1 MYALSYFEKLLSSSS
16 DGYVNLYDIN
26 ESEGG
31 VLRQQYKEKDCTYF
45 NIQLIQP
52 VCSGWTKRLSFRD
65 AVTPLEHKY
74 GIYLAKSDR
83 SFFTTHPKE
92 VQLKIIK

>member
-45 NIQLIQP
+45 NI
-52 VCSGWTKRLSFRD
+52 
-65 AVTPLEHKY
+65 
-74 GIYLAKSDR
+74 
-83 SFFTTHPKE
+83 
-92 VQLKIIK
+92 

>member
-1 MYALSYFEKLLSSSS
+1 MGQLNSGRYQTKLTPVPQQQMHGIVQNKVMRTRLFGIQLLVAMYALSYFEKLLSSSS

-52 VCSGWTKRLSFRD
+52 VCSG
-65 AVTPLEHKY
+65 
-74 GIYLAKSDR
+74 
-83 SFFTTHPKE
+83 
-92 VQLKIIK
+92 